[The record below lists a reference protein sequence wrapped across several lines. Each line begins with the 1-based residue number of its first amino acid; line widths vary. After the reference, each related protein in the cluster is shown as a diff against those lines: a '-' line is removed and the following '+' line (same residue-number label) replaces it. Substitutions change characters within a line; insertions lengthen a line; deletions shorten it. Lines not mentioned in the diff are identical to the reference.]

1 MVPLMIDPARVTI
14 AVIGEGPLYERRIS
28 QLRDD
33 GATQVLTLS
42 ADEATSDALADRQ
55 VVYIAGI
62 ETEQAKALGDL
73 ARNAGALVNVED
85 VIDACDFY
93 MPAVVRRGD
102 LMLTVSTGGKSPG
115 LARKLRQHLEGEF
128 GEEWAGIVDDVAA
141 ARQGWIAEGANMK
154 TVADRTAAMIDENGW
169 LA

>member
-28 QLRDD
+28 QLRDG
-33 GATQVLTLS
+33 GATQLLTLS
-42 ADEATSDALADRQ
+42 ADEATSDTLADRQ

-141 ARQGWIAEGANMK
+141 ARQEWIAEGANMK